1 MDIYDKYKNGRDMA
15 WKALLESGVSRLPIN
30 LKMVADAYNIE
41 IYSYDTA
48 VKNGLISEKMPKAAA
63 FRDFITAKSRYL
75 LTAVIPSHL

>member
-15 WKALLESGVSRLPIN
+15 WKALLESGVSRLPVN
-30 LKMVADAYNIE
+30 LK
-41 IYSYDTA
+41 
-48 VKNGLISEKMPKAAA
+48 A